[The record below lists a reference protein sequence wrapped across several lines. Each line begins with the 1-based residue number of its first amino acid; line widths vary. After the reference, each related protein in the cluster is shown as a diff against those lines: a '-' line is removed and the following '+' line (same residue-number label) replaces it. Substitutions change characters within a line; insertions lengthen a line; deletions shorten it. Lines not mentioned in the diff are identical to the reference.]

1 MTVAIGFQGPL
12 SGPFAWL
19 GEGLVRAIQDA
30 LAANGSLRL
39 HAVDSAGGAEA
50 ARAASEELAADRG
63 VIAVVGPTFSRETEV
78 SAPVLED
85 AGIPFVLPV
94 ATKPELGENGW
105 RGFFRVVASDRVRA
119 PLTAELLINE
129 LGSHRVAIAHEEGE
143 SATRL
148 GTLLAASLEERGVPA
163 VVTASFQRDAA
174 DLGPAVERL
183 LGATPDAVFF
193 AGECADAAGLRRK
206 LSEAGVVGVPFVGD
220 DGVRTPAFVELAGR
234 EAAEGA
240 IVVTPSA
247 PCARGFDLGFD
258 HGREPVVFAQEAF
271 VAATLIAR
279 LADADVV
286 DRIGVLEA
294 LRGCDDVVDGL
305 PVAFDEHGENRFQRL
320 YAYRV
325 TEGSWSPWR
334 ELALSDHDSHPRA

>member
-1 MTVAIGFQGPL
+1 M
-12 SGPFAWL
+12 
-19 GEGLVRAIQDA
+19 
-30 LAANGSLRL
+30 
-39 HAVDSAGGAEA
+39 
-50 ARAASEELAADRG
+50 
-63 VIAVVGPTFSRETEV
+63 IAVVGPTFSREADV

-119 PLTAELLINE
+119 PLTADLLTKE

-143 SATRL
+143 GARRL
-148 GTLLAASLEERGVPA
+148 GTLLAASLEERGTPA
-163 VVTASFQRDAA
+163 VVTASFQRDAT

-183 LGATPDAVFF
+183 LRATPDAVFF

-206 LSEAGVVGVPFVGD
+206 LSDAGVVGMPFVGD
-220 DGVRTPAFVELAGR
+220 DGVRAPSFIELAGL

-247 PCARGFDLGFD
+247 PRAHGPDLGFD
-258 HGREPVVFAQEAF
+258 QGGESVVFTQEAF
-271 VAATLIAR
+271 VAASLIAR
-279 LADADVV
+279 LAGTGIA
-286 DRIGVLEA
+286 DRIGMLEA
-294 LRGCDDVVDGL
+294 LRGCDEVVDGF

-334 ELALSDHDSHPRA
+334 ELAPSDHDCRPHA